1 MTLRNPSTHAL
12 ALLAAALLAA
22 TTAGHAC
29 AANVAAG
36 APDAAAA
43 VPDAVAAV
51 PDAAAAVPGS
61 VAAVPDA
68 AAAVPGSA
76 AASPDATAA
85 LPDSAAEA
93 SAAHEPIATAALPA
107 PDPSASATPGA
118 LTPRTTAHALVTA
131 TVPAA
136 HAPTPAAAVLAAHA
150 LAPAAAGT
158 SAIRQSDP
166 SAKADPPATSPSAP
180 DSATTT
186 AEVSDEFAVSAV
198 AAHSPAANA
207 GPADLSASTSTTSTF
222 AQSNGAAATGSA
234 AAPVPAAA
242 APVTAVPAAA
252 PAPPATTAPPDATA
266 SSAPATATS
275 PAAGSPAS
283 TAAAPAPPAA
293 GSPVTPPTPPN
304 DPETLARA
312 YRRTGAAPTVEI
324 TDQGRGAVSL
334 VPFGHGKPILRCAPL
349 RACAVELEPGELI
362 LSTSLG
368 DAERWLV
375 QSAAAGPGARTP
387 LLVVKPTACDL
398 STNLVVATDRRIYE
412 LALDSPP
419 CHNADLGAGGGG
431 GAAGAGGEGAY
442 NPRLPYTGLVRFY
455 YPDDL
460 VRRWTDQE
468 ALAREQDAAQAAGRT
483 PLAPAARLAHLNFD
497 YSWDRS
503 RRWPWVPAQVF
514 DDGEHTYLVLPPAAR
529 LAELPILLAVEPG
542 GALALLT
549 YHLEDQTLV
558 ADRVLDHAVLLVG
571 HGRPKDEQRLEI
583 VNRAFPAAAAQATR
597 NAQTRRPAEAGH

>member
-1 MTLRNPSTHAL
+1 MTPRNPSTHAL
-12 ALLAAALLAA
+12 ALLAATLLAA
-22 TTAGHAC
+22 TTAGHVH
-29 AANVAAG
+29 AANVAAD
-36 APDAAAA
+36 APDAAPYAA
-43 VPDAVAAV
+43 DAA
-51 PDAAAAVPGS
+51 PHAAAA
-61 VAAVPDA
+61 AH
-68 AAAVPGSA
+68 
-76 AASPDATAA
+76 DATAA
-85 LPDSAAEA
+85 RPDSAAEA
-93 SAAHEPIATAALPA
+93 SATHEATATAALPA

-118 LTPRTTAHALVTA
+118 STPRTTALALVTA
-131 TVPAA
+131 TVLAA
-136 HAPTPAAAVLAAHA
+136 HAPAPAAAVLAAHA
-150 LAPAAAGT
+150 LAPAAASP
-158 SAIRQSDP
+158 SALRASDP
-166 SAKADPPATSPSAP
+166 STKADPPAASPAAP
-180 DSATTT
+180 DPATTS
-186 AEVSDEFAVSAV
+186 AEVSDEFAVSAA
-198 AAHSPAANA
+198 AAHSPANS
-207 GPADLSASTSTTSTF
+207 PAS
-222 AQSNGAAATGSA
+222 
-234 AAPVPAAA
+234 
-242 APVTAVPAAA
+242 PAAA
-252 PAPPATTAPPDATA
+252 PT
-266 SSAPATATS
+266 
-275 PAAGSPAS
+275 PAAVSPV
-283 TAAAPAPPAA
+283 TAPAPSA
-293 GSPVTPPTPPN
+293 
-304 DPETLARA
+304 DPESLARA

-368 DAERWLV
+368 DGERWLV

-431 GAAGAGGEGAY
+431 GAAGAGAEGAY

-460 VRRWTDQE
+460 VRRWSDQE
-468 ALAREQDAAQAAGRT
+468 ALAREQDAAQAAGRS

-549 YHLEDQTLV
+549 YHLEGQTLV
-558 ADRVLDHAVLLVG
+558 ADRVLDRAVLLVG

-583 VNRAFPAAAAQATR
+583 VNRRT
-597 NAQTRRPAEAGH
+597 AEAGH

>member
-1 MTLRNPSTHAL
+1 MTRRNPSTHAL

-22 TTAGHAC
+22 TTAGHAH
-29 AANVAAG
+29 AANVAAN
-36 APDAAAA
+36 APDAAPYAA
-43 VPDAVAAV
+43 DAAPHAAAGA
-51 PDAAAAVPGS
+51 PYAAAAVS
-61 VAAVPDA
+61 D
-68 AAAVPGSA
+68 SA
-76 AASPDATAA
+76 AA

-93 SAAHEPIATAALPA
+93 SAAHEPTATAT
-107 PDPSASATPGA
+107 AS
-118 LTPRTTAHALVTA
+118 
-131 TVPAA
+131 
-136 HAPTPAAAVLAAHA
+136 
-150 LAPAAAGT
+150 T
-158 SAIRQSDP
+158 SALRLSDP
-166 SAKADPPATSPSAP
+166 SAKADPPATSLSAP
-180 DSATTT
+180 YPATT
-186 AEVSDEFAVSAV
+186 AEVSDEFAFSAA

-207 GPADLSASTSTTSTF
+207 GPADLSASTSAT
-222 AQSNGAAATGSA
+222 SNGAAATGSA
-234 AAPVPAAA
+234 ATPVPAAA
-242 APVTAVPAAA
+242 APVTAVPVAA
-252 PAPPATTAPPDATA
+252 PASPATAGAPDATA
-266 SSAPATATS
+266 ASAPATARTS

-283 TAAAPAPPAA
+283 PAAAPTPAA
-293 GSPVTPPTPPN
+293 GSPVTPLTQPT

-324 TDQGRGAVSL
+324 TDQGGGAVSL

-368 DAERWLV
+368 DGERWLV
-375 QSAAAGPGARTP
+375 QSAAAGPGAHTP

-431 GAAGAGGEGAY
+431 GATGAGGEGAY

-497 YSWDRS
+497 YSWDHS
-503 RRWPWVPAQVF
+503 RRWPWVPAQIF

-549 YHLEDQTLV
+549 YHLEGQTLV
-558 ADRVLDHAVLLVG
+558 ADRVLDRAVLLVG

-583 VNRAFPAAAAQATR
+583 VNRRT
-597 NAQTRRPAEAGH
+597 AEAGH